1 MQKLF
6 LKRINRAF
14 ILDIEFPQVKID
26 CVPILRV
33 NSVAPILSI
42 RELSHSC
49 KSGIFQ
55 IHKTN
60 LYQIDLNKDNNFRTL
75 VKSV

>member
-14 ILDIEFPQVKID
+14 ILGIEFPQVKID
-26 CVPILRV
+26 CVTVLRV

-49 KSGIFQ
+49 NSGIFS
-55 IHKTN
+55 I
-60 LYQIDLNKDNNFRTL
+60 
-75 VKSV
+75 S